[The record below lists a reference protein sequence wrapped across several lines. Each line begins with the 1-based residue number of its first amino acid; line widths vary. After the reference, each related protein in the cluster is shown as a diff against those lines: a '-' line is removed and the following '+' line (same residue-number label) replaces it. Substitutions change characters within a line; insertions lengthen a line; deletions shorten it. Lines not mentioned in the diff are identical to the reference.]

1 MIFELTA
8 EENLVANNKGTNCIG
23 RVLII
28 NGNVISFF
36 RSFGGS

>member
-8 EENLVANNKGTNCIG
+8 EENLVVDNKDSAVGHL
-23 RVLII
+23 LII

-36 RSFGGS
+36 RSLGGT